1 MHRSSYQKN
10 PNIQLTKQLQHNEE
24 AKALKEAK
32 GHSKKEC
39 NRRRTTYFCIGH
51 SNIWQKPVNSIIK
64 TVKDKFNLQWLRVSA
79 SYHRFTNLREIFQ
92 GDLSKKLTVSLTSQ
106 DFKPLP
112 CNRRTGGNGA
122 CGHKNMCR
130 NSTAVYKVK
139 CNNTG
144 KVHIGREH
152 TTKVQS

>member
-1 MHRSSYQKN
+1 MVTKKV
-10 PNIQLTKQLQHNEE
+10 PTLTEQPQHTTKE
-24 AKALKEAK
+24 AKALKQAK
-32 GHSKKEC
+32 AKSNNKR

-51 SNIWQKPVNSIIK
+51 SNIWSKPVHSIIK
-64 TVKDKFNLQWLRVSA
+64 SIKDKFNLQRLRASV
-79 SYHRFTNLREIFQ
+79 SYHRFANLREIFQ
-92 GDLSKKLTVSLTSQ
+92 GDLSGKLTVGLTSQ
-106 DFKPLP
+106 DSSLNLYHATAELAEMAPV
-112 CNRRTGGNGA
+112 GGYN
-122 CGHKNMCR
+122 NMCR